1 MYKRQNLNDPNTE
14 TDERDRPFLIP
25 AQRIYFNKEV
35 AIGMTLGLIA
45 GAGWKWNHWQHR
57 SAQQEYYA
65 ALAKKNKK

>member
-1 MYKRQNLNDPNTE
+1 MAHTVYHGL
-14 TDERDRPFLIP
+14 